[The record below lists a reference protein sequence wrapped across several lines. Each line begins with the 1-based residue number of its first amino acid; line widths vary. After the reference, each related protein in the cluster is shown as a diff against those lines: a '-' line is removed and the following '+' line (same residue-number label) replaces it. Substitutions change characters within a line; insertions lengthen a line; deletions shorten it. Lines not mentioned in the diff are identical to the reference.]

1 MEIRIKNDS
10 VEIEGYVNAVER
22 NSKPLWSRMGQ
33 FIERVCK
40 GAFKK
45 ALKRADNVQML
56 LNHDPERV
64 LASTRDGNLELTE
77 DNIGLHARATITDK
91 DVVEDAK
98 NGNLVGWSFG
108 FEDTDDG
115 VERAI
120 DSETGLP
127 LRKLRDLNLHEVSIL
142 NRAKSPAYEGTLV
155 TVRADE
161 KMHFRAEAFIDDVKV
176 LESETRENDSKD
188 AENGSNAET
197 RLTDESNNDKP
208 QQTQS
213 EAIKIDYSKYEQMIS
228 EMKGETTK

>member
-1 MEIRIKNDS
+1 MEIRIKGDS

-22 NSKPLWSRMGQ
+22 NSKPLWSRMGS

-45 ALKRADNVQML
+45 ALQRADNVQML

-108 FEDTDDG
+108 FEDTDNG
-115 VERAI
+115 VERSI

-142 NRAKSPAYEGTLV
+142 NRAKTPAYDGTLV
-155 TVRADE
+155 TVRSDE
-161 KMHFRAEAFIDDVKV
+161 QMHFRADAFLDNVNIRDEEK
-176 LESETRENDSKD
+176 
-188 AENGSNAET
+188 GSNAET
-197 RLTDESNNDKP
+197 RLTEEHTEEKP

-213 EAIKIDYSKYEQMIS
+213 EANKIDYSKYENMIK
-228 EMKGETTK
+228 EMKGEI